1 MYFWCIKKWLCSNI
15 KLPIYFASNTFSE
28 CEQSNTY
35 YKAWDF
41 CKLFCNYS
49 FSTIYLRYNFNLMIR
64 VPSFSLSL
72 ALSRIRTSNCVTSNI
87 NKEKLPLSHKWKGLN
102 YKSFVFW
109 NKSRQFWNVFGQFWN
124 IFRQLWNIF
133 RQF

>member
-1 MYFWCIKKWLCSNI
+1 MWT
-15 KLPIYFASNTFSE
+15 A
-28 CEQSNTY
+28 NTY

-49 FSTIYLRYNFNLMIR
+49 FSTIYLWYNFNLMIR

-124 IFRQLWNIF
+124 IFRQLWNTVKLTNQLYAKKTRENNLNQIINPKTTT
-133 RQF
+133 REG